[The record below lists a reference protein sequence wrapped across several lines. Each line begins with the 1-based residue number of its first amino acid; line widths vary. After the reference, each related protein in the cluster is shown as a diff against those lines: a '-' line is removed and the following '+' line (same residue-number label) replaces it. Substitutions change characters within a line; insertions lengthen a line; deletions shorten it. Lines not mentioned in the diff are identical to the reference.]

1 MASSA
6 WIIETRAERFQED
19 VLDRSKQVP
28 VVVDFWAPWCAPCR
42 TLGPI
47 LERLAQ
53 EYDGRFVLVKANI
66 EEMPEIVVAFGVEVV
81 PTVFALRNG
90 AVVDQFRGAMPEA
103 EVRAWIERVLPSE
116 AEVLTA
122 QARQLE
128 RTDLQA
134 AEETYRKALERS
146 PNAVTAKVGLAR
158 TVLARGRLEEAR
170 QIIEE
175 LAQVGALDAEGER
188 LQAEIHL
195 RCQSSQPG
203 GVEAARAAAAAQPD
217 NLELQF
223 RLAQALASAGQHAE
237 AMDICLAII
246 HRDRRGLGEKARELM
261 VHLFHLLGP
270 DSELTST
277 YRRKLALALY

>member
-1 MASSA
+1 MAASA
-6 WIIETRAERFQED
+6 WIVETRADRFQED

-42 TLGPI
+42 HLGPI
-47 LERLAQ
+47 LERLAE
-53 EYDGRFVLVKANI
+53 EYDGRFVLIKANTD
-66 EEMPEIVVAFGVEVV
+66 EMPEIAMAFGVEVV

-90 AVVDQFRGAMPEA
+90 AVVDHFRGALSEA
-103 EVRAWIERVLPSE
+103 EVRAWLERVLPSE
-116 AEVLTA
+116 AELLTA
-122 QARQLE
+122 QARRLE
-128 RTDLQA
+128 RTDPQA
-134 AEETYRKALERS
+134 AEETYRKVLERS
-146 PNAVTAKVGLAR
+146 PNAVSAKVGLAR

-195 RCQSSQPG
+195 RSQSMHPG
-203 GVEAARAAAAAQPD
+203 GVEAARAAAAANPD

-223 RLAQALASAGQHAE
+223 QLAQALASAGQHAE
-237 AMDICLAII
+237 AMDVCLAII
-246 HRDRRGLGEKARELM
+246 QRDRHGLGEKSRELM

>member
-6 WIIETRAERFQED
+6 WIVETRAERFQED

-195 RCQSSQPG
+195 RSQSSQPG

-246 HRDRRGLGEKARELM
+246 YRDRRGLGEKARELM